1 MAQGPV
7 SARKGG
13 GREDPRVLPAFAV
26 TSRCAV
32 RAPQRGPGKPTPL
45 RITRRLSDM
54 APDSSSQPT
63 SPKDSHPCR
72 QSTVVFVFPP
82 PVNRSDAISVIAAP
96 PQTAAYSCHVRSAN
110 GITERRAAPGIEPG
124 TSRTQT
130 ENHTT
135 RPSSL
140 ETLIQVTQLSVMLC
154 LMVINTVP
162 PPVPRADVAMC
173 LAHSA
178 AAIDVTRARC
188 PASAS

>member
-1 MAQGPV
+1 MLGKGAAGKTPGCCQRLLSRAVVPSGHR
-7 SARKGG
+7 SAAPENQRRCESRGAFPIWPRIHPLNLRHQRIRTPA
-13 GREDPRVLPAFAV
+13 GRARWF
-26 TSRCAV
+26 SC
-32 RAPQRGPGKPTPL
+32 
-45 RITRRLSDM
+45 S
-54 APDSSSQPT
+54 
-63 SPKDSHPCR
+63 
-72 QSTVVFVFPP
+72 PP
-82 PVNRSDAISVIAAP
+82 PVNRSDAFSVIAAP

-110 GITERRAAPGIEPG
+110 GITERRAAPGIEPR